1 MATIRAFTDAVA
13 RLGAAPAQAVALA
26 RPCSWMIGRPV
37 VGAVV
42 PRNNVRSATFLPTAV
57 GAMRS
62 GVISGST
69 RTSNPDAPVSRTV
82 RLYSENTG
90 AFVQEVQSS
99 AGGVYAFTG
108 LDPDAKYFV
117 VAFDLPGGYRA
128 VVADDQTPEVA
139 A

>member
-1 MATIRAFTDAVA
+1 MATIRAFTVAVA

-26 RPCSWMIGRPV
+26 RSCGAALGRPV
-37 VGAVV
+37 VGGVV
-42 PRNNVRSATFLPTAV
+42 PRNNVRLATFQPTA
-57 GAMRS
+57 GAMGA

-69 RTSNPDAPVSRTV
+69 RTSNPDAPLSRAV
-82 RLYSENTG
+82 RLYNESTG
-90 AFVQEVQSS
+90 ALVQQVQSS

-108 LDPDAKYFV
+108 LDPALKYFV